1 MSQYVEMFSK
11 ERIDGEVL
19 ADMDH
24 EMMADL
30 GISTKFHRMRL
41 TKVIKGEHSA
51 AKQILRGESPHA
63 SEQKP
68 ESMYS
73 IPRKQELP
81 TSYPTSLPSSLGS
94 E

>member
-41 TKVIKGEHSA
+41 TKV
-51 AKQILRGESPHA
+51 
-63 SEQKP
+63 
-68 ESMYS
+68 
-73 IPRKQELP
+73 
-81 TSYPTSLPSSLGS
+81 SYCKVIGVGV
-94 E
+94 